1 MSKPQE
7 KNSKRTK
14 FIFLHTKVLINY
26 FKITIDRIRQET
38 QKRKKSES
46 WENNVTPQD
55 DHTANITQM
64 SWVRRGTKLTNLI
77 KNNLHEEE
85 NTVTGS
91 FYI

>member
-14 FIFLHTKVLINY
+14 FIFLHSKVLINY
-26 FKITIDRIRQET
+26 FEINIDKIRQDT
-38 QKRKKSES
+38 QKKTGS
-46 WENNVTPQD
+46 WENFVTPEE

-64 SWVRRGTKLTNLI
+64 SYGIASNKKLTNLI

-91 FYI
+91 